1 MKNKNYWRKDILIS
15 IVNATAADCLI
26 YADPTDK
33 SKGFKSGFLTV
44 FEDAPDGSKGNVR
57 LLHAFTTFRKP
68 TPKQIK
74 NGFVN
79 AEAKRAVID
88 ADKLMIE
95 SLNEIQKSG
104 YQIPE

>member
-1 MKNKNYWRKDILIS
+1 MKTKNYWRKDIMIS
-15 IVNATAADCLI
+15 IVNATAADQFI
-26 YADPTDK
+26 YADPKDH

-44 FEDAPDGSKGNVR
+44 FEDTPNGSKGSVR

-74 NGFVN
+74 TGFVD

-95 SLNEIQKSG
+95 SLNDLQKSG